1 MEKLLSTEEYYTI
14 AEFLERELDEIAAGT
29 ENLLLPAIGFP
40 QHFTQAT
47 SEARTLNQ
55 QSGLLQE
62 EIREAIAI
70 LNTFAALA
78 KVDQKFEVHPLLN
91 KQLDAKIEFYLGYFN
106 NNKNKFPDLAKKLKE
121 EVEVSKRREVKMQ
134 EELKKLEK
142 EIEEVDKQEE
152 NKQ

>member
-1 MEKLLSTEEYYTI
+1 MKKKLLSTEEYYNM
-14 AEFLERELDEIAAGT
+14 AEFFERELDEIAVET
-29 ENLLLPAIGFP
+29 ENLLIPAIGIP

-47 SEARTLNQ
+47 SQARILSQ

-78 KVDQKFEVHPLLN
+78 KVNQNFEVHSLLN
-91 KQLDAKIEFYLGYFN
+91 KQLDAKIEPYIEYY
-106 NNKNKFPDLAKKLKE
+106 NKNKDKFPDLLEEQKE
-121 EVEVSKRREVKMQ
+121 E
-134 EELKKLEK
+134 EELKKLEQQNGRR
-142 EIEEVDKQEE
+142 DKLKE